1 MRVLVAAAD
10 PENGGGDCCCCSA
23 QNAEKTRQRSSEG
36 TGVDSVR
43 RSTMRAVLLLL
54 LTPDTFLEFNQRQ
67 FRNAGIGGKGVRQEV
82 RCCSCRNRS
91 SSRSDGAVAQVQ
103 RAGRPRRLHQR
114 RQGGFRNAHPVQAQ
128 RAEGFVPRQRSHHH
142 RLKAEE

>member
-67 FRNAGIGGKGVRQEV
+67 FRNAGIGGKRVRQEI
-82 RCCSCRNRS
+82 
-91 SSRSDGAVAQVQ
+91 
-103 RAGRPRRLHQR
+103 
-114 RQGGFRNAHPVQAQ
+114 
-128 RAEGFVPRQRSHHH
+128 
-142 RLKAEE
+142 